1 MIPIQIQIVSR
12 DEHIIVLS
20 QAINLVYTPAEYFYK
35 KTDETLAYN
44 NTNKYIFSVDMF
56 WVCI

>member
-1 MIPIQIQIVSR
+1 MIPIRIQIVSR

-35 KTDETLAYN
+35 KTDEILAYD
-44 NTNKYIFSVDMF
+44 NKYK
-56 WVCI
+56 

>member
-56 WVCI
+56 